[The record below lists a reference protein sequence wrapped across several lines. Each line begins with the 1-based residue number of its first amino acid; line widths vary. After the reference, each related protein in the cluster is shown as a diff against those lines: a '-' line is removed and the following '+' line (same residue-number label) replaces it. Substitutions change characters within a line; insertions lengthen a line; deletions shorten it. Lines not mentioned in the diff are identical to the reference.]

1 MKKLLD
7 SSRFGNWLSLLPLI
21 ASVIVMYMVA
31 TQIGLIWGWL
41 VFFLGAVSPFVS
53 GFVIAY
59 VLNMPRGGIERLL
72 DKFLYGSRG
81 GHITPYLRARK
92 FGISVLLTYLS
103 LLFIVILVTNIV
115 TPRIY
120 QSIMEFVEFLPV
132 LFSAIERLIL
142 DLDANDAIP
151 FFEISALLAL
161 ISWEELLAVFH
172 PDNITLVFGTLMD
185 LSAALFS
192 MALAIISSIYFMLE
206 GDKFQAFAA
215 RVLKAFAP
223 SSVNSGIMNYG
234 GKVNG
239 YFKQYIFCQ
248 VLDAIILGVIM
259 TVVTSMLGVRHA
271 FVIGPMLGFANL
283 IPYFGSIIGTIVA
296 IIIVMFTEDFAFGII
311 VAIVLFVIQ
320 QIDSN
325 IIFPRLLGS
334 SMKISPLLVIIAIA
348 VGNAY
353 YGVIGMIVAIPIST
367 VLKNILD
374 DILAAA
380 ESKQEG

>member
-1 MKKLLD
+1 
-7 SSRFGNWLSLLPLI
+7 
-21 ASVIVMYMVA
+21 
-31 TQIGLIWGWL
+31 
-41 VFFLGAVSPFVS
+41 
-53 GFVIAY
+53 
-59 VLNMPRGGIERLL
+59 
-72 DKFLYGSRG
+72 
-81 GHITPYLRARK
+81 RARK